1 MKNRALPIRLFAGLA
16 AASLLG
22 SACTSTSAQE
32 TARVSTAA
40 PAPDALPQR
49 PNIIF
54 ILVDDLPIDD
64 FGADNPTLHT
74 PNLDRL
80 IHEGMYIPR
89 AAVTTSL
96 CSPSRATIL
105 TGMSTRN
112 HGIVD
117 NQHSDETGLTFF
129 PSYLQQAG
137 YQTAFFGKW
146 HMGVDS
152 DDPRPGFD
160 HWVSFA
166 GQGSYLPMGDFGQN
180 RRQVLNVD
188 GQHVDRTD
196 YITDEL
202 TQYQMD
208 WLEHGR
214 DPSRPF
220 FLYMSHKAVHG
231 PCVPAERYAHQ
242 YDGVNTMELPASFAF
257 TPENIEGKPMWVVN
271 QRNSWHGIDIRHASG
286 PQSLINERRD
296 CDAVLSAVDDSV
308 GETLDWLERTG
319 LDRNTIIVFFS
330 DNGSMWGAHGLVDKR
345 NAYEES
351 VRVPMIAWGPG
362 IQHGVRSN
370 ARIRNLDLAP
380 TFLALAG
387 VQDRP
392 AQFEGDNV
400 VPLLTGQSTWADWPQ
415 DDFVY
420 EYYWE
425 WAYPMTPTTFS
436 IVSGDYKLIWYH
448 GIWDRNE
455 LYNLADD
462 PHEMHNLIEAPELA
476 EVRERLRHEL
486 FERLRSNSGDHR
498 VPYSEVE
505 NRGFVFRNAQG
516 TPPSA
521 FPQEFELQPPE
532 EGDFQFFPLQQR
544 SMEQ

>member
-1 MKNRALPIRLFAGLA
+1 MIIRAIPARLLAGIA
-16 AASLLG
+16 AVSLMG
-22 SACTSTSAQE
+22 SACTTTTSAQDRP
-32 TARVSTAA
+32 AATAA
-40 PAPDALPQR
+40 PAAATALPQR

-54 ILVDDLPIDD
+54 ILVDDLPIDN
-64 FGADNPTLHT
+64 FGADNPSLHT

-80 IHEGMYIPR
+80 INEGMYIPR

-117 NQHSDETGLTFF
+117 NQHSDEAGLTFF

-146 HMGVDS
+146 HMGNVGDQ
-152 DDPRPGFD
+152 PRPGFD
-160 HWVSFA
+160 HWVSFD
-166 GQGSYLPMGDFGQN
+166 GQGSYLPMGDFNQN
-180 RRQVLNVD
+180 QQQVLNVD
-188 GQHVDRTD
+188 GQHVNRTD

-202 TQYQMD
+202 TRYQMD
-208 WLEHGR
+208 WLEHR
-214 DPSRPF
+214 DPNKPF

-231 PCVPAERYAHQ
+231 PCIPAERYAHQ
-242 YDGVNTMELPASFAF
+242 YDGVNTMELPDSFAF
-257 TPENIEGKPMWVVN
+257 TPENIAGKPMWVVN

-296 CDAVLSAVDDSV
+296 CDAVLSSVDDSV
-308 GETLDWLERTG
+308 GRTLDWLESTG
-319 LDRNTIIVFFS
+319 LDRNTIVVFFS
-330 DNGSMWGAHGLVDKR
+330 DNGSMWGAHGLTDKR

-362 IQHGVRSN
+362 IPRGVRSE

-387 VQDRP
+387 ITTRP
-392 AQFEGDNV
+392 EQFEGDNV
-400 VPLLTGQSTWADWPQ
+400 VPLLTGQTRWADWRQ

-425 WAYPMTPTTFS
+425 WAFPMTPTTFS
-436 IVSGDYKLIWYH
+436 IVSGDYKYIWYH
-448 GIWDRNE
+448 GVWDRNE

-462 PHEMHNLIEAPELA
+462 PHEMRNLINAPELA
-476 EVRERLRHEL
+476 ALRTRLRHDL
-486 FERLRSNSGDHR
+486 FERLRSNAGDHR

-505 NRGFVFRNAQG
+505 NRGFVFRNAEG
-516 TPPSA
+516 TPPA
-521 FPQEFELQPPE
+521 DFPDELELPPPAD
-532 EGDFQFFPLQQR
+532 GDFQFFPMLQR
-544 SMEQ
+544 STGQ